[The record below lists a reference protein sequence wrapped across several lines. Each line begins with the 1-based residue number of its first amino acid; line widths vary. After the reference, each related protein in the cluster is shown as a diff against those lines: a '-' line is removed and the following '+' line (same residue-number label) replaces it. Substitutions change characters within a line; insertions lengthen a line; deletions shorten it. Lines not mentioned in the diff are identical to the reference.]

1 MHEELEKL
9 KKEVIELKQEI
20 RDLRE
25 QYEYEVKMN
34 SFRLH
39 SIMVA
44 VEKINNQIE
53 DATFLPNIGMTRGES
68 KKEIERIVAR
78 GKERKNEEYKE
89 STCRIQL

>member
-1 MHEELEKL
+1 MHEELEEL

-53 DATFLPNIGMTRGES
+53 DALSFYPIKGVLQ
-68 KKEIERIVAR
+68 AL
-78 GKERKNEEYKE
+78 
-89 STCRIQL
+89 STIIQDHYINNPEK